1 MSKQTEQA
9 SLENEQYLTFTLSNE
24 MYAIP
29 LLGVKEIITLN
40 KEGKIE
46 DNQIIGDYFLVNE
59 ILDQMEGN
67 SSRTERTRAQVDE
80 MMLKEDVLSC
90 DALDLY
96 FDPQFE
102 QNKNDKAYLKK
113 VIRVYTTS
121 VCERSDIFVAAS
133 ENLYRIEPGPESA
146 HNLAIIFINRDDFKK
161 ATAYLKEA
169 IEGENIDGETKAE
182 WYYELAVLNSA
193 NKDYCKTIEY
203 AREAIKL
210 KSEYGKAYI
219 LLGDAFIASRQ
230 NLGDDF
236 QQRTAFWAAA
246 DKYRKAASVDPAL
259 AAETRQKLA
268 DYLGQYPNNE
278 DVFFRD
284 IKDGDSYLV
293 GGCINEYT
301 TAQSSN

>member
-1 MSKQTEQA
+1 MLKKSIE
-9 SLENEQYLTFTLSNE
+9 LEGKDSQETV
-24 MYAIP
+24 M
-29 LLGVKEIITLN
+29 LLLISAGITLN